1 MRYKSFYIR
10 VKSVDNLIRQDKQGS
25 DICCIGYEI
34 EIFDSE
40 EKLKLDEISIAV
52 GFEILKEDIYE
63 AEQLIKDYIDCEEKE
78 YVHMIEEQEALNL
91 QNR

>member
-10 VKSVDNLIRQDKQGS
+10 IKPVDNLIRQDKQGR
-25 DICCIGYEI
+25 DICCKGYE
-34 EIFDSE
+34 
-40 EKLKLDEISIAV
+40 V
-52 GFEILKEDIYE
+52 GFEILKNDIYE

-78 YVHMIEEQEALNL
+78 YVHMIDEYEALNL